1 MPALRLPPTAGT
13 SPHFHI
19 KPADDR
25 HPHDILLVLRFGAL
39 PDHQTPAV
47 ATAWGKRD
55 RNLLIHVAG
64 NRSPSPLPVS
74 SARLA
79 ARRLGVGF
87 GFPLGKGGGTS
98 LVGPQ
103 RFFQLLAQALVLSQ
117 RLLQLLLQRSY
128 SLFKLFFAIRGP
140 TSIMRLHPFDNDT
153 SRRICPVPCFNAL
166 YLLGCRMVNILLV
179 TSRLECPT
187 SAHLRHYLPRR
198 WKVRPTAAVSG

>member
-19 KPADDR
+19 KPADHR

-39 PDHQTPAV
+39 PDHRTPAV
-47 ATAWGKRD
+47 ATAWGKGN
-55 RNLLIHVAG
+55 RNWLIHVAG
-64 NRSPSPLPVS
+64 NRSRSPLSVS
-74 SARLA
+74 RARLA

-128 SLFKLFFAIRGP
+128 SLFKLLFFAIRGP
-140 TSIMRLHPFDNDT
+140 TSIRCLHPFDNDT

-166 YLLGCRMVNILLV
+166 YLLGCRMVNI
-179 TSRLECPT
+179 SR
-187 SAHLRHYLPRR
+187 SM
-198 WKVRPTAAVSG
+198 SGF